1 MKRNPLEEYAG
12 KRDFHQTREP
22 GPSVKRKPDVKR
34 GNLFVIQKHAASH
47 LHYDFRLE
55 MDGVLKSWAVP
66 KGLPMRRGDKR
77 LAMQVEDHPFDYAG
91 FEGIIAPGNYGAG
104 TVMVWDTG
112 TYEVKDA
119 EPLKALE
126 AGKIHF
132 ILKGKKLKGE
142 WAIIKIRNPNEK
154 GKQPWLIFKADNDFP
169 ELSAKKENESAVT
182 GRTM

>member
-12 KRDFHQTREP
+12 KRDFQKTREP
-22 GPSVKRKPDVKR
+22 GARVKKAAPQKT

-55 MDGVLKSWAVP
+55 MEGVLKSWAVP

-77 LAMQVEDHPFDYAG
+77 LAMQVEDHPSDYAR

-104 TVMVWDTG
+104 TVMVWDIG
-112 TYEVKDA
+112 THEVKDA

-126 AGKIHF
+126 SGKIHF
-132 ILKGKKLKGE
+132 IL
-142 WAIIKIRNPNEK
+142 
-154 GKQPWLIFKADNDFP
+154 
-169 ELSAKKENESAVT
+169 
-182 GRTM
+182 